1 MVGISDQIS
10 LLAVQTA
17 LHSNDDASDENLI
30 HLYEKRD
37 RKKTKT
43 KTSSGQS
50 LDDRIKSIQDGTKKV
65 IKEVQ
70 EIGVTVH
77 DVNEVAREISNA
89 ISREA
94 LEAAN
99 QLLRQ
104 SEDLRTILDSIL
116 DKTHNDDMAISKPEN

>member
-1 MVGISDQIS
+1 MRI
-10 LLAVQTA
+10 LP
-17 LHSNDDASDENLI
+17 
-30 HLYEKRD
+30 EKW
-37 RKKTKT
+37 
-43 KTSSGQS
+43 GW
-50 LDDRIKSIQDGTKKV
+50 TKKV

-104 SEDLRTILDSIL
+104 SEDLRTILDNIL
-116 DKTHNDDMAISKPEN
+116 DKSHNDDLAISKPEI